1 MASILLSCIRTYIS
15 PVKSIGLISS
25 FPSVNLTNLRLPLL
39 SFLVPF
45 FVFLFCFLK
54 MVLDTMPP
62 FSKSGLQ
69 VLAGEYLAGPLLK
82 WDEMS
87 LFDQLF
93 AAGSEPEMSVLT
105 WELTELL
112 CNMVIVVGPGSPQAY
127 LLRVVLA
134 PEFAWFGLHWAGMPH
149 PGKYPSSS
157 IEGKTHTNLRLVEV
171 STYSSDLLNFLQSR
185 PLAASVALHQNLGVS
200 DEWKS
205 LVRRLWAH
213 LEPYTSCLPTGQL
226 QSAAGNDN
234 DILPRM
240 EDVEYPPS
248 PVEEDLWGVL
258 PMEGIEFVSVSGVYM
273 DTMIRDI
280 SPDMDVCAE
289 PGTGSASAPSAP
301 TTVPSLPV
309 VPPSLPVAAPSTNK
323 YRQRY

>member
-1 MASILLSCIRTYIS
+1 
-15 PVKSIGLISS
+15 
-25 FPSVNLTNLRLPLL
+25 
-39 SFLVPF
+39 
-45 FVFLFCFLK
+45 
-54 MVLDTMPP
+54 MVLDTMAP

-112 CNMVIVVGPGSPQAY
+112 CNMVIVVGLGSPKAY

-149 PGKYPSSS
+149 PAQVP
-157 IEGKTHTNLRLVEV
+157 TN
-171 STYSSDLLNFLQSR
+171 TSDLLALLHSR
-185 PLAASVALHQNLGVS
+185 PLAASVALHQNLGVG

-213 LEPYTSCLPTGQL
+213 LEPYSSYFPAGRL
-226 QSAAGNDN
+226 QPAAGNDN
-234 DILPRM
+234 DILSRM

-248 PVEEDLWGVL
+248 PVEEEFEDVL

-280 SPDMDVCAE
+280 SPEMDVCAE
-289 PGTGSASAPSAP
+289 LGSVPASAPPAP
-301 TTVPSLPV
+301 MTVPPSLPVVPSLPPVPSLPV
-309 VPPSLPVAAPSTNK
+309 VPPSLPVAAPTTNK

>member
-1 MASILLSCIRTYIS
+1 MA
-15 PVKSIGLISS
+15 
-25 FPSVNLTNLRLPLL
+25 
-39 SFLVPF
+39 
-45 FVFLFCFLK
+45 
-54 MVLDTMPP
+54 P

-112 CNMVIVVGPGSPQAY
+112 CNMVIVVGPGSPKAY

-149 PGKYPSSS
+149 PAQVP
-157 IEGKTHTNLRLVEV
+157 TN
-171 STYSSDLLNFLQSR
+171 TSDLLDILHSR
-185 PLAASVALHQNLGVS
+185 PLAASVALHQNLGVN

-213 LEPYTSCLPTGQL
+213 LEPYSSYLPAGWL
-226 QSAAGNDN
+226 QHAAGNDN
-234 DILPRM
+234 DILLRM

-248 PVEEDLWGVL
+248 PVQEDFEDVL
-258 PMEGIEFVSVSGVYM
+258 PMEGVEFVSVSGVYM
-273 DTMIRDI
+273 DTIIRDI

-289 PGTGSASAPSAP
+289 LGAVPASATPAP
-301 TTVPSLPV
+301 MT
-309 VPPSLPVAAPSTNK
+309 VPPSLPVVTTLPVVLPSPPVAAPATNK

>member
-1 MASILLSCIRTYIS
+1 
-15 PVKSIGLISS
+15 
-25 FPSVNLTNLRLPLL
+25 
-39 SFLVPF
+39 
-45 FVFLFCFLK
+45 
-54 MVLDTMPP
+54 MVLDTMAP

-69 VLAGEYLAGPLLK
+69 VLAGEYLTGPLLK

-112 CNMVIVVGPGSPQAY
+112 CNMVIAVGPGSPKAY

-149 PGKYPSSS
+149 RGKYPSPS
-157 IEGKTHTNLRLVEV
+157 IDGKTNTNLWLAQVP
-171 STYSSDLLNFLQSR
+171 TNTSDLLDLLHSH

-213 LEPYTSCLPTGQL
+213 LEPYSSYLPAGRL
-226 QSAAGNDN
+226 QAAAGNDN

-248 PVEEDLWGVL
+248 PVQEDFEDVL
-258 PMEGIEFVSVSGVYM
+258 PMEGVEFVSVSGVYM
-273 DTMIRDI
+273 DTMIRDT

-289 PGTGSASAPSAP
+289 LGAVPGSATPAPM
-301 TTVPSLPV
+301 T
-309 VPPSLPVAAPSTNK
+309 VPPSLPMVTTLPVVLPSPPVAAPVTNK

>member
-1 MASILLSCIRTYIS
+1 
-15 PVKSIGLISS
+15 
-25 FPSVNLTNLRLPLL
+25 
-39 SFLVPF
+39 
-45 FVFLFCFLK
+45 

-105 WELTELL
+105 WELTELF
-112 CNMVIVVGPGSPQAY
+112 CNMVIVVGAGSPQAF

-134 PEFAWFGLHWAGMPH
+134 PEFAWFGLHWAGLPH
-149 PGKYPSSS
+149 PDQVP
-157 IEGKTHTNLRLVEV
+157 
-171 STYSSDLLNFLQSR
+171 TYSSALLNLLHSR
-185 PLAASVALHQNLGVS
+185 PLAASVALHQNLGVG
-200 DEWKS
+200 DKWES
-205 LVRRLWAH
+205 LVRHLWAH
-213 LEPYTSCLPTGQL
+213 LEPYGSCFSRP
-226 QSAAGNDN
+226 QSAAANDN
-234 DILPRM
+234 GTL
-240 EDVEYPPS
+240 
-248 PVEEDLWGVL
+248 EEDQEGVL

-280 SPDMDVCAE
+280 SPDMDVCE
-289 PGTGSASAPSAP
+289 VPGPVFASAPPAAMTVPPSLP
-301 TTVPSLPV
+301 LVVPSLPVVVPSLPV
-309 VPPSLPVAAPSTNK
+309 VPAYLPVTAPSTNK

>member
-1 MASILLSCIRTYIS
+1 
-15 PVKSIGLISS
+15 
-25 FPSVNLTNLRLPLL
+25 
-39 SFLVPF
+39 
-45 FVFLFCFLK
+45 
-54 MVLDTMPP
+54 MVLDTMAP

-69 VLAGEYLAGPLLK
+69 VLAGEYRAGPLLK

-149 PGKYPSSS
+149 PGKYPSPST
-157 IEGKTHTNLRLVEV
+157 EGKTNTNIRLAQVP
-171 STYSSDLLNFLQSR
+171 TNTSDLLALLHSR
-185 PLAASVALHQNLGVS
+185 PLAASVALHQNLGVG

-205 LVRRLWAH
+205 LVHRLWAH
-213 LEPYTSCLPTGQL
+213 LEPYSSYFSAGRL
-226 QSAAGNDN
+226 QPAAGNDN
-234 DILPRM
+234 DVLLRM
-240 EDVEYPPS
+240 EDVEYPSS
-248 PVEEDLWGVL
+248 PVEEDFEGVL

-280 SPDMDVCAE
+280 SPEMDVCAE
-289 PGTGSASAPSAP
+289 PGAVSASAPPAP
-301 TTVPSLPV
+301 MTVLPSLPPVPTLPV
-309 VPPSLPVAAPSTNK
+309 VPPSLPVVPPSFPAAAPSTNK

>member
-1 MASILLSCIRTYIS
+1 
-15 PVKSIGLISS
+15 
-25 FPSVNLTNLRLPLL
+25 
-39 SFLVPF
+39 
-45 FVFLFCFLK
+45 
-54 MVLDTMPP
+54 
-62 FSKSGLQ
+62 
-69 VLAGEYLAGPLLK
+69 
-82 WDEMS
+82 
-87 LFDQLF
+87 
-93 AAGSEPEMSVLT
+93 
-105 WELTELL
+105 
-112 CNMVIVVGPGSPQAY
+112 
-127 LLRVVLA
+127 
-134 PEFAWFGLHWAGMPH
+134 MPH
-149 PGKYPSSS
+149 PGKYSSSS

-171 STYSSDLLNFLQSR
+171 STYSSDLLNLLHSR

-213 LEPYTSCLPTGQL
+213 LEPYTSCLPAGQL

-248 PVEEDLWGVL
+248 PVEEDLGGVL

-289 PGTGSASAPSAP
+289 PGTGSASAPPPP
-301 TTVPSLPV
+301 TTVPPPPSDGALPPCGAALPSRGCPLHQQVPTTVLVASVKTVCVCPPTCWGCQSLFVLFFQIKDLSFRFCFLVEYIFVVAGVV
-309 VPPSLPVAAPSTNK
+309 VPGFLT
-323 YRQRY
+323 

>member
-1 MASILLSCIRTYIS
+1 MA
-15 PVKSIGLISS
+15 
-25 FPSVNLTNLRLPLL
+25 
-39 SFLVPF
+39 
-45 FVFLFCFLK
+45 
-54 MVLDTMPP
+54 P

-93 AAGSEPEMSVLT
+93 AVGSEPEMSVLT

-149 PGKYPSSS
+149 PAQLP
-157 IEGKTHTNLRLVEV
+157 TN
-171 STYSSDLLNFLQSR
+171 TSDLLDLLHSR
-185 PLAASVALHQNLGVS
+185 PLAASVALHQNLGVG

-213 LEPYTSCLPTGQL
+213 LEPYRSYLP
-226 QSAAGNDN
+226 ANDN
-234 DILPRM
+234 DVLPRM

-248 PVEEDLWGVL
+248 PVEEDFEDVL

-280 SPDMDVCAE
+280 SPEMDVCADF
-289 PGTGSASAPSAP
+289 GAVSASAPPAP
-301 TTVPSLPV
+301 MTVPPSLPV
-309 VPPSLPVAAPSTNK
+309 VPSLPLVPLSLPVAPPSLTVAAPTTNK

>member
-1 MASILLSCIRTYIS
+1 
-15 PVKSIGLISS
+15 
-25 FPSVNLTNLRLPLL
+25 
-39 SFLVPF
+39 
-45 FVFLFCFLK
+45 
-54 MVLDTMPP
+54 MVLATMPP

-149 PGKYPSSS
+149 PAQ
-157 IEGKTHTNLRLVEV
+157 V
-171 STYSSDLLNFLQSR
+171 STSPSDLLNLLHSR
-185 PLAASVALHQNLGVS
+185 PLAASVALHQNLGVG

-205 LVRRLWAH
+205 LVGRLWAH
-213 LEPYTSCLPTGQL
+213 LEPHSSYLPAGQL
-226 QSAAGNDN
+226 HPAAGNDN
-234 DILPRM
+234 DILSRM

-248 PVEEDLWGVL
+248 PVEEDFGGVL
-258 PMEGIEFVSVSGVYM
+258 PMEGVEFVSVPGVYI

-280 SPDMDVCAE
+280 SPDMDVRVE
-289 PGTGSASAPSAP
+289 TGAVPAAAPPAAM
-301 TTVPSLPV
+301 TVPPSLPPVVPFLPPVVPSLPPVVPSLPPVVPSLPPVVPSLLVPSLPVVAPSLPV
-309 VPPSLPVAAPSTNK
+309 VPPSFPLAAPSTNK

>member
-1 MASILLSCIRTYIS
+1 
-15 PVKSIGLISS
+15 
-25 FPSVNLTNLRLPLL
+25 
-39 SFLVPF
+39 
-45 FVFLFCFLK
+45 
-54 MVLDTMPP
+54 MPP

-93 AAGSEPEMSVLT
+93 AASSEPEMSVLT

-112 CNMVIVVGPGSPQAY
+112 CNMVIVVGAGSPQSY

-149 PGKYPSSS
+149 PAQVPTSSP
-157 IEGKTHTNLRLVEV
+157 G
-171 STYSSDLLNFLQSR
+171 LLNLLHSR
-185 PLAASVALHQNLGVS
+185 PLAASAALHQNLGIG

-205 LVRRLWAH
+205 LVLRLWAH
-213 LEPYTSCLPTGQL
+213 FEPYGSSLRPGQQPAAANILLP
-226 QSAAGNDN
+226 
-234 DILPRM
+234 M
-240 EDVEYPPS
+240 E
-248 PVEEDLWGVL
+248 GVM
-258 PMEGIEFVSVSGVYM
+258 PMEGIEFVPVSGVYM

-289 PGTGSASAPSAP
+289 TGPVSAAAPPAP
-301 TTVPSLPV
+301 MTVPVPPSLPLVVPTLAVVAPSLPV
-309 VPPSLPVAAPSTNK
+309 VPPCLPVAAPSTNK